1 MDHGDAGGPAEDRA
15 EVLVVGGSLGGCA
28 AVLAAARLGRD
39 VLWITEDTWVGGQW
53 TTQGVAAPDEHP
65 WIERFGAT
73 ASYLRLR
80 RTIRA
85 YYRRH
90 YPLLPDP
97 GGRPLNPG
105 NGAVSRLC
113 HEPRVGLA
121 ALEATLAPHRADGRL
136 RVWHAWRPVG
146 ADVQGD
152 RVRAVAVE
160 DAAGRRRVVQAPL
173 ILDATEQGD
182 LLPLAGV
189 EYRLGAE
196 AAAET
201 GEPHAPAEAD
211 PRDVQAFTWCAVLDH
226 RPGEQHVIPR
236 PPGYQDFAA
245 RGHLRWEQPHPRTG
259 APRPYGL
266 FPDSSGAYPLWT
278 YRRLLDAG
286 RFRPGTLRGDLTLVN
301 WPQNDYDGGSVLDQ
315 PPAVAAR
322 HLEAGRQLTLS
333 LIHWLQTDA
342 PRPDGGCGW
351 PGLRLRGDALGSED
365 GLARAPYLREARRIL
380 PQRRVLEQDIAAEL
394 RAEAEPYPDSVG
406 IGLYRIDLHPS
417 TSGRGYID
425 IGCCPFR
432 LPLGALLPQRVENLL
447 PACKNLGAT
456 HITNGALR
464 LHPVEWNIGE
474 AAGALAAFC
483 IREGVAPPAV
493 RADPRRLAAFQRV
506 LVRLGVQLAWP
517 AGVGP
522 L

>member
-1 MDHGDAGGPAEDRA
+1 MEESTEYRT

-28 AVLAAARLGRD
+28 AALAAARLGRR
-39 VLWITEDTWVGGQW
+39 VLLIAEDAWVGGQW

-90 YPLLPDP
+90 YPLAPDP

-105 NGAVSRLC
+105 NGTVSRLC

-121 ALEATLAPHRADGRL
+121 ALEALLAPYRADGRL
-136 RVWHAWRPVG
+136 VLWHGWRPIA

-152 RVRAVAVE
+152 RIRAVALE
-160 DAAGRRRVVQAPL
+160 DAAGRHRIIQAPL
-173 ILDATEQGD
+173 ILDASEQGD

-189 EYRLGAE
+189 EYRVGAE

-201 GEPHAPAEAD
+201 GEPHAPAQAD
-211 PRDVQAFTWCAVLDH
+211 PQDVQAFTWCAALDH
-226 RPGEQHVIPR
+226 RPGEDHTIPR
-236 PPGYQDFAA
+236 PPGYHAFAA

-259 APRPYGL
+259 APRRYGL
-266 FPDSSGAYPLWT
+266 FPGTPDAHPLWT

-286 RFRPGTLRGDLTLVN
+286 RFRPGTLQGDLTLVN
-301 WPQNDYDGGSVLDQ
+301 WPQNDYDGGSILDQ
-315 PPAVAAR
+315 PAALAVER
-322 HLEAGRQLTLS
+322 LEAARQLTLS
-333 LIHWLQTDA
+333 LVHWLQTEA

-351 PGLRLRGDALGSED
+351 PGLRLRPDALGTED
-365 GLARAPYLREARRIL
+365 GLARAPYLRESRRIV
-380 PQRRVLEQDIAAEL
+380 PQRRVLEQDIAAGL
-394 RAEAEPYPDSVG
+394 RTEAEPYPDSVG

-417 TSGRGYID
+417 ASGRGYVD

-447 PACKNLGAT
+447 PACKNLGTT

-474 AAGALAAFC
+474 AAGALAAVC
-483 IREGVAPPAV
+483 VAEGTRPHAIA
-493 RADPRRLAAFQRV
+493 ADPHRLAAFQQR
-506 LVRLGVQLAWP
+506 LVHLGVPLAWP
-517 AGVGP
+517 AGVTP